1 MVQALNNSTNQYGT
15 VSKIGQT
22 KDGRVIYKINDT
34 KSNQSTTVSVAQK
47 DCDKFEKSYKEI
59 LETAP
64 QLQKELQNQSPKE
77 IERKK
82 TISKWI
88 MGSSIAI
95 GAGIPLIKAK
105 GKTWKQALFTLGG
118 TLAGAITGLIINT
131 SIMTP
136 KGASKFAKATQN
148 LSKLDI
154 KPVQA

>member
-1 MVQALNNSTNQYGT
+1 
-15 VSKIGQT
+15 
-22 KDGRVIYKINDT
+22 
-34 KSNQSTTVSVAQK
+34 
-47 DCDKFEKSYKEI
+47 
-59 LETAP
+59 
-64 QLQKELQNQSPKE
+64 
-77 IERKK
+77 
-82 TISKWI
+82 

-95 GAGIPLIKAK
+95 GAVIPLIKAK